1 MKRESFV
8 NVFHT
13 IAAGMVTQGITSGYV
28 MEREDKNTGRIKRS
42 IINSCDGEVYLASH
56 NPTLINGVVESL
68 TYMTLDFVK
77 WHIQN
82 DFKFCCTDDGNKFA
96 MDVPLS
102 QLPMDISDI
111 IEFESEIYIKYPP
124 SIARFI
130 CDELNPPAKNVNI
143 NLLESSE
150 TFEFELYYRSK
161 PINGYIT
168 RERKWNG
175 EIEVNVDFDDTNKL
189 NDEDKKYLTNHLKSK
204 I

>member
-13 IAAGMVTQGITSGYV
+13 IAAGMVAQGITSGYV
-28 MEREDKNTGRIKRS
+28 MEREDKNTGRIRRS
-42 IINSCDGEVYLASH
+42 ILNSCDGEVYLATH
-56 NPTLINGVVESL
+56 NPTLIKGVVESL
-68 TYMTLDFVK
+68 TYTTFDFIK

-82 DFKFCCTDDGNKFA
+82 DFKFCSTETNKFS
-96 MDVPLS
+96 MDVKLTD
-102 QLPMDISDI
+102 LPMDISDI
-111 IEFESEIYIKYPP
+111 IEFESEIYMKYPP

-130 CDELNPPAKNVNI
+130 CDELNPPTKNVNI

-161 PINGYIT
+161 PINGYIS

-175 EIEVNVDFDDTNKL
+175 EIEISVDFDDANKL
-189 NDEDKKYLTNHLKSK
+189 NNEDKKYLTNHLKSK

>member
-13 IAAGMVTQGITSGYV
+13 IAAAMITQGITSGYV
-28 MEREDKNTGRIKRS
+28 MEREDKKTGRIRRS
-42 IINSCDGEVYLASH
+42 ILNSCDGEVYSAGH
-56 NPTLINGVVESL
+56 NPTLMNGVIESL
-68 TYMTLDFVK
+68 TYMTLDFVM
-77 WHIQN
+77 WHIQS

-102 QLPMDISDI
+102 QLSMDISDI

-130 CDELNPPAKNVNI
+130 CDELNPPIKNVNI

-161 PINGYIT
+161 LINGYIS
-168 RERKWNG
+168 REHEWNG
-175 EIEVNVDFDDTNKL
+175 GIEISVDFNDANKL